1 MRKNESRLKKLENI
15 YASVRIQL
23 DFLSETGAI
32 SEYYKQTLIEM
43 SNKVIRSIAKNFAR
57 TRERISDVMGGKIL
71 EYEAKTI
78 LNQGREEGVQEC
90 AFAKSSPGLFQYAR
104 KGIPAS
110 RSSGCVRIDG
120 RRN

>member
-71 EYEAKTI
+71 EY
-78 LNQGREEGVQEC
+78 
-90 AFAKSSPGLFQYAR
+90 
-104 KGIPAS
+104 
-110 RSSGCVRIDG
+110 
-120 RRN
+120 